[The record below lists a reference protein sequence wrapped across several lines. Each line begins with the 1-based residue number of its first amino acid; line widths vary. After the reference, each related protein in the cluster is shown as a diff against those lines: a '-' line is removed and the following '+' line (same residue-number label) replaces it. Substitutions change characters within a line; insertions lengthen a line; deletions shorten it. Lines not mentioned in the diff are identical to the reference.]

1 VPNFASL
8 KKYEK
13 ALRILIEPTFPFQ
26 QKIQAMLLTKSEK
39 REFVFL
45 SFFLFL
51 TAVSVIWVRT
61 ATVKGTYRYVQAEK
75 EFRRLRE
82 ATQSDRV
89 EWLRMTSPRRL
100 EKVATHL
107 GLSAPTI
114 NQVLRYHSKGQ
125 P

>member
-1 VPNFASL
+1 
-8 KKYEK
+8 
-13 ALRILIEPTFPFQ
+13 
-26 QKIQAMLLTKSEK
+26 MLLTKSEK

-61 ATVKGTYRYVQAEK
+61 ATVKGTYRYVQSEK

-82 ATQSDRV
+82 AAQSDRV
-89 EWLRMTSPRRL
+89 EWLRVTAPRKL
-100 EKVATHL
+100 EKIAAQL
-107 GLSAPTI
+107 GLASPTI
-114 NQVLRYHSKGQ
+114 SQVLKYNSPKLAQATPQGH